1 MQKSDQ
7 NHPIWR
13 FLNLLVV
20 AGLVTVFAWSGASN
34 FDETE
39 VKLIGQILLFIGGYE
54 VLKDRFFSKKNE
66 DDEGQ

>member
-1 MQKSDQ
+1 MNKSDQ

-20 AGLVTVFAWSGASN
+20 AVIVLAFSYTSASN

-39 VKLIGQILLFIGGYE
+39 MKMIGQVLLLVGGYE
-54 VLKDRFFSKKNE
+54 AAKTFLPRRE
-66 DDEGQ
+66 